1 MVFEGVLAAV
11 INRFL
16 GPYVKNLDASQLNV
30 GIWSG
35 KSRQNVTFMIWG
47 GRMADGWLN
56 VHDKMLLVFFCLY
69 TLSVSDTIFCGLCQ
83 PV

>member
-47 GRMADGWLN
+47 AMTKCYW
-56 VHDKMLLVFFCLY
+56 FFLFVY
-69 TLSVSDTIFCGLCQ
+69 FISQ
-83 PV
+83 